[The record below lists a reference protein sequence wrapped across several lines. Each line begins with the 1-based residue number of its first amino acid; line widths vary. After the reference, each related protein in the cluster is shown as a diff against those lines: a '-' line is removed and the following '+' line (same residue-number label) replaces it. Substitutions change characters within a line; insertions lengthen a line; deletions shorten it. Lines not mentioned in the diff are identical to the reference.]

1 MYELQHHFPYDVTPS
16 DEGKVILT
24 IRLEAIHVQSFL
36 YMLESL
42 SGFFRI
48 VNYKAKVALAYTR
61 LPHNQK
67 KAAKYYDEFCSA
79 TVETFKILRR
89 DRPESTREL
98 ISVTLREIKEK
109 YPNASYN
116 IVKQILT
123 KSGEL
128 KKNGFY
134 K

>member
-1 MYELQHHFPYDVTPS
+1 MYEIQHHFPFEVSPAHN
-16 DEGKVILT
+16 GKVHLT
-24 IRLEAIHVQSFL
+24 IQIEAIHVNGFL
-36 YMLESL
+36 QMLESL

-48 VNYKAKVALAYTR
+48 VNNKAKVALAYSR
-61 LPHNQK
+61 LPDNQE
-67 KAAKYYDEFCSA
+67 KASKYYDEFVIA

-89 DRPESTREL
+89 DRSETSREL
-98 ISVTLREIKEK
+98 ISITLRDIKEK
-109 YPNASYN
+109 YPNASYD